1 MSSTH
6 LMGNE
11 TIEITNLLMLK
22 KRQGQLKELK
32 LKEEIANYLTILQT
46 CKRGPNLFICFNDF
60 GNFASHVGPHM
71 THMYIVIQILLQ
83 KQLLYLLG
91 HKELA

>member
-1 MSSTH
+1 
-6 LMGNE
+6 
-11 TIEITNLLMLK
+11 MLK

-71 THMYIVIQILLQ
+71 THMYIDIQILLQ